1 MRILGDVTANTPNPQ
16 ATLWVL
22 RHGDWRATVSS
33 HGAALLDL
41 RLVAGAQTAQ
51 ELTLV
56 TSEWPTAVDW
66 FAGSTLAPWV
76 NRLADGTWAN
86 GERTFIAYINDPS
99 NACANHGLVFDKNF
113 DVAAHSDGSVSLT
126 TNLRDVDAYDFDVDI
141 TVTYALTDAGLRVTY
156 DLTNQDPTPSGSPAP
171 IAVGSHPYLVTEPSS
186 VFEFDAATEMAVDDR
201 MLPTGKAVERE
212 QPESAGTNPAHR
224 SILVSQPDHYTDA
237 CFTGLPLNEDNL
249 ATARLTRPTHNAA
262 VRLWQDADF
271 THLQVFTLMHPE
283 IAGGQTLLALEP
295 QTAAANALNT
305 GDNLIWLKPGQTW
318 QASWGLAI
326 EEMRNDE
333 R

>member
-41 RLVAGAQTAQ
+41 RVVAGEKTDR
-51 ELTLV
+51 EFTIV

-76 NRLADGTWAN
+76 NRLADATWAN
-86 GERTFIAYINDPS
+86 GERTFTAFINDPK
-99 NACANHGLVFDKNF
+99 NTCANHGLVFNKNF
-113 DVAAHSDGSVSLT
+113 DVAAHAEQSVSLT
-126 TNLRDVDAYDFDVDI
+126 TNLRDRDAYDFDVYI
-141 TVTYALTDAGLRVTY
+141 KVTYALSDEGLRVTY
-156 DLTNQDPTPSGSPAP
+156 DLTNLDPAPSGSPAP
-171 IAVGSHPYLVTEPSS
+171 FAVGAHPYLVTEPGS

-212 QPESAGTNPAHR
+212 QPEPGGTNLEHR
-224 SILVSQPDHYTDA
+224 KIAVSQPDHYTDA
-237 CFTGLPLNEDNL
+237 CFTGLPLNEDNR
-249 ATARLTRPTHNAA
+249 ATARLTRPARNAA
-262 VRLWQDADF
+262 VRLWQDAEF

-305 GDNLIWLKPGQTW
+305 RNNLIWLKPGQTW

-326 EEMRNDE
+326 EEMRNSE